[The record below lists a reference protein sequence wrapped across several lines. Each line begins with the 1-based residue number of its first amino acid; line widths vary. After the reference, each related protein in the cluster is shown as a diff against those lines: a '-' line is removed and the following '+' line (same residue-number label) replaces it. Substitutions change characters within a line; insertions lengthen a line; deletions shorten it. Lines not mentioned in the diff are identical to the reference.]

1 MRAAI
6 ECFLLGAILVALF
19 WVFKSNLEVQSE
31 IHFQRGQMNDYARE
45 LNAVNG
51 SLSKAVQ
58 DYTDRNARFEATGY
72 TANVLEDGRV
82 EVTFLRN
89 LGPKDP
95 EHPKKGNDWAEV
107 RTVILPAWMWAQVTA
122 EAALKLG
129 FEALEKKGAK

>member
-58 DYTDRNARFEATGY
+58 AYNDRNARFEATGY

-82 EVTFLRN
+82 EVTFLRC

>member
-58 DYTDRNARFEATGY
+58 AYNDRNARFEATGY

-95 EHPKKGNDWAEV
+95 EHPKKGDDWAEV
-107 RTVILPAWMWAQVTA
+107 RTVVLPAWMWAQVTA

-129 FEALEKKGAK
+129 FDALEKKGAK